1 MKSLIKNKGTRTKT
15 GMIKNKRGAMSDLFL
30 FMSISFIIVVFS
42 VIMYFVATK
51 TYTSLQGSSALQKG
65 LGDDGNASQIVGST
79 VGQVVNAYQSL
90 KWITVML
97 IFGLGLAILISS
109 FLVKTN
115 PIFFIPYIIIL
126 IIAIIVS
133 VPVSNTYETIYQN
146 PVLAESFS
154 GFWGA
159 TWIFL
164 HLPIWVMVIG
174 IFAGVL
180 MFINIVRNN

>member
-1 MKSLIKNKGTRTKT
+1 MELKSLIKNKRTRWGKQ
-15 GMIKNKRGAMSDLFL
+15 GAMSDLFL
-30 FMSISFIIVVFS
+30 FITIGFIIVIFS
-42 VIMYFVATK
+42 VVMYFVATK
-51 TYTSLQGSSALQKG
+51 TYTSLLSSNAIQKG
-65 LGDDGNASQIVGST
+65 LGNDGNATQIINQT

-97 IFGLGLAILISS
+97 LFGLALSILISS

-115 PIFFIPYIIIL
+115 PIFFVPYVIIL

-164 HLPIWVMVIG
+164 HLPIWVTVIG
-174 IFAGVL
+174 IFAGIL
-180 MFINIVRNN
+180 MFINVVRNY